1 MKVWPSVRLKE
12 CTRIVSGATPVTTNS
27 AFWNGVIAWVTPKDL
42 SNLDSVYISQTTRK
56 ITEAG
61 LSSCAAEMLPAG
73 SVLFSSRAPI
83 GHVAINAIPMATNQG
98 FKSFVPNPDKLF
110 AGYLYWWLKVNR
122 HYLES
127 LGNGATFKEVSKLV
141 IGRVEIALP
150 PLDEQRRIAAILDQA
165 DALRRKRQRAI
176 DRLNELG
183 QSVFHEM
190 FGTPVKGERRW
201 PLERFSDVTDTKLGK
216 MLDRGKFKGW
226 THYRYLRNAN
236 VRWFGFDLSDLR
248 TMEIGDSEMER
259 FLVLPGDLIICEGG
273 EPGRCAVWAGDD
285 GGPIFYQKALHR
297 CRVNSTKLMPEYLCH
312 LLWNFAKSGLLADSV
327 TSATIA
333 HLTGEKLAR
342 LDIPIPPIDLQREFT
357 QRVRSIQNLGDCQKQ
372 HIAYLDGLFGSLQQ
386 RAFTGQL

>member
-1 MKVWPSVRLKE
+1 MNHASFVQIQDFCQTGSGTTPSRQKTTEYYGGNVPWVKSGELRETVITDTEEHVTERALEDTSLK
-12 CTRIVSGATPVTTNS
+12 RVPAGALLVAMYGATVGRVGRLGIDATTNQAVCHILPDPQKANAS
-27 AFWNGVIAWVTPKDL
+27 YMFHALQHKARELIGRGVGGAQP
-42 SNLDSVYISQTTRK
+42 NISQEIIRR
-56 ITEAG
+56 I
-61 LSSCAAEMLPAG
+61 SIYLP
-73 SVLFSSRAPI
+73 S
-83 GHVAINAIPMATNQG
+83 
-98 FKSFVPNPDKLF
+98 
-110 AGYLYWWLKVNR
+110 
-122 HYLES
+122 
-127 LGNGATFKEVSKLV
+127 
-141 IGRVEIALP
+141 
-150 PLDEQRRIAAILDQA
+150 LDEQRRIAAILDQA

-176 DRLNELG
+176 NRLNELG
-183 QSVFHEM
+183 QSVFLEM

-236 VRWFGFDLSDLR
+236 VRWFGFDLSDLK

-342 LDIPIPPIDLQREFT
+342 LDIPIPPIDLQREFR
-357 QRVRSIQNLGDCQKQ
+357 QRVRGIQNLGDCQKQ

-386 RAFTGQL
+386 RAFHGEL

>member
-1 MKVWPSVRLKE
+1 VSYPRFRLGDIANIERDGVNPKLTASG
-12 CTRIVSGATPVTTNS
+12 TRYVGLEHILSDGSIAEGDVEAHELGS
-27 AFWNGVIAWVTPKDL
+27 AKFRFTAHH
-42 SNLDSVYISQTTRK
+42 
-56 ITEAG
+56 
-61 LSSCAAEMLPAG
+61 
-73 SVLFSSRAPI
+73 VLFGKLRPYLRKVARPKIGGICSTDIIPI
-83 GHVAINAIPMATNQG
+83 AATERLDRN
-98 FKSFVPNPDKLF
+98 
-110 AGYLYWWLKVNR
+110 YLYHFLR
-122 HYLES
+122 TDE
-127 LGNGATFKEVSKLV
+127 V
-141 IGRVEIALP
+141 IGRATTMSSGANLPRISPRHLANFEIPLP

-165 DALRRKRQRAI
+165 DALRSKRQRAI
-176 DRLNELG
+176 DRLNELD
-183 QSVFHEM
+183 QSVFLEM

-236 VRWFGFDLSDLR
+236 VRWFGFDLSDLK

-342 LDIPIPPIDLQREFT
+342 LDIPIPPIDLQREFR
-357 QRVRSIQNLGDCQKQ
+357 QRVRGIQNLGDCQKQ

>member
-12 CTRIVSGATPVTTNS
+12 CTRIVSGATPMTTNS

-141 IGRVEIALP
+141 IGRVEIPLP

-165 DALRRKRQRAI
+165 DALRRKRQDALRQLKTLKQAI
-176 DRLNELG
+176 LCQLLNEVRTTKRVKLNEICKRVTDG
-183 QSVFHEM
+183 THQSPEWAESGVPFIFVSNIRDGEISLKTNKYVSLETYHALTKSAPIEKGDVLYTTVGSYGHSAVINTDKIFIFQRHVAHIKPKHHEVFSE
-190 FGTPVKGERRW
+190 FLSSVLESPKLRQQADRVAKGIAQKTVILADLKSFEVDLPAMADQEKFSEHTKKMDQLREHQQMQ
-201 PLERFSDVTDTKLGK
+201 LER
-216 MLDRGKFKGW
+216 
-226 THYRYLRNAN
+226 
-236 VRWFGFDLSDLR
+236 
-248 TMEIGDSEMER
+248 
-259 FLVLPGDLIICEGG
+259 
-273 EPGRCAVWAGDD
+273 
-285 GGPIFYQKALHR
+285 
-297 CRVNSTKLMPEYLCH
+297 
-312 LLWNFAKSGLLADSV
+312 
-327 TSATIA
+327 
-333 HLTGEKLAR
+333 
-342 LDIPIPPIDLQREFT
+342 
-357 QRVRSIQNLGDCQKQ
+357 
-372 HIAYLDGLFGSLQQ
+372 LDGLFASLQH
-386 RAFTGQL
+386 RAFRGEL